1 MRKKGRSSQKMVT
14 VIKYIKKSKNIITVF
29 FTLSHLVSRG
39 LGPEAICTLEEAGI
53 MSI

>member
-1 MRKKGRSSQKMVT
+1 MRKKRKIFPEKGHCNK
-14 VIKYIKKSKNIITVF
+14 IHKKIKKYYNSF

-39 LGPEAICTLEEAGI
+39 LGPEAICTLEEAGM